1 MAFASVV
8 AAVGGIP
15 SPGIGTC
22 PAGLVSPCQNNVRPP
37 CHYLGMYETP
47 RSQPTSDHVD
57 LDELADDLL
66 DPIGG
71 VVAVELSRRFVRLCL
86 SWSEPMV
93 ADLAGQETMLRRRGG
108 VELAERLLS
117 QRLYQRIDPQV
128 FRLLHVSVPLAHAEF
143 ALGQME
149 EMLRAKFGDVVRTVV
164 SYLLSHDRDTAI
176 QMGAVATTMA
186 GREVRAAVAQIM
198 ADTHLA
204 DDDH

>member
-1 MAFASVV
+1 
-8 AAVGGIP
+8 
-15 SPGIGTC
+15 
-22 PAGLVSPCQNNVRPP
+22 
-37 CHYLGMYETP
+37 MYETP
-47 RSQPTSDHVD
+47 PSQPASDHVD
-57 LDELADDLL
+57 AEALADELL

-93 ADLAGQETMLRRRGG
+93 ADMAAQETMLRQRGG
-108 VELAERLLS
+108 VELAERLLA

-128 FRLLHVSVPLAHAEF
+128 FRLLQASVPLAHAEF
-143 ALGQME
+143 TLCQLE
-149 EMLRAKFGDVVRTVV
+149 EMLRSKFGDVVRTVV

-176 QMGAVATTMA
+176 QMGAVAATMA
-186 GREVRAAVAQIM
+186 GREVRAAVARIM

>member
-1 MAFASVV
+1 
-8 AAVGGIP
+8 
-15 SPGIGTC
+15 
-22 PAGLVSPCQNNVRPP
+22 
-37 CHYLGMYETP
+37 MYETTP
-47 RSQPTSDHVD
+47 PHPASDSFD
-57 LDELADDLL
+57 AEALADDLL
-66 DPIGG
+66 DPIGA

-93 ADLAGQETMLRRRGG
+93 ADLAAQETMLRRRGG
-108 VELAERLLS
+108 VELAERLLA

-128 FRLLHVSVPLAHAEF
+128 FRLLQASVPLAHAEF
-143 ALGQME
+143 TLCQLE
-149 EMLRAKFGDVVRTVV
+149 EMLRAKFGAVVRTVV

-186 GREVRAAVAQIM
+186 GREVRAAVVRIM

>member
-1 MAFASVV
+1 MFETT
-8 AAVGGIP
+8 P
-15 SPGIGTC
+15 PQ
-22 PAGLVSPCQNNVRPP
+22 PAPEGFDP
-37 CHYLGMYETP
+37 ET
-47 RSQPTSDHVD
+47 
-57 LDELADDLL
+57 LADDLI

-93 ADLAGQETMLRRRGG
+93 ADLAAQETMLGQPGG
-108 VELAERLLS
+108 TDLAERMLA

-128 FRLLHVSVPLAHAEF
+128 FRLLRVCVPLTHAEF
-143 ALGQME
+143 TLSQME
-149 EMLRAKFGDVVRTVV
+149 EMLRAKFGEVVRTLV

-176 QMGAVATTMA
+176 QMGAVAITMA
-186 GREVRAAVAQIM
+186 GREVRAAVAGII

>member
-1 MAFASVV
+1 MSDRPAT
-8 AAVGGIP
+8 
-15 SPGIGTC
+15 IG
-22 PAGLVSPCQNNVRPP
+22 V
-37 CHYLGMYETP
+37 MYETTP
-47 RSQPTSDHVD
+47 PHVPSDSVD
-57 LDELADDLL
+57 TDEFADDLL

-71 VVAVELSRRFVRLCL
+71 VVAVVLSRRFLRLCH
-86 SWSEPMV
+86 SASEPVV
-93 ADLAGQETMLRRRGG
+93 ADLAAQETMLRRRGG
-108 VELAERLLS
+108 VELAERLLA

-128 FRLLHVSVPLAHAEF
+128 FRLLQSSVPLAHAEF
-143 ALGQME
+143 TLGQLE
-149 EMLRAKFGDVVRTVV
+149 EMLRAKFGGVVRTVI

>member
-1 MAFASVV
+1 
-8 AAVGGIP
+8 
-15 SPGIGTC
+15 
-22 PAGLVSPCQNNVRPP
+22 
-37 CHYLGMYETP
+37 MYEMP
-47 RSQPTSDHVD
+47 PPQPASDHVD
-57 LDELADDLL
+57 SQALADDLL

-93 ADLAGQETMLRRRGG
+93 ADLAAQETMLRRRGG
-108 VELAERLLS
+108 MELAERLLA

-128 FRLLHVSVPLAHAEF
+128 FRLLQASVPLAHAEF
-143 ALGQME
+143 TLGQLE
-149 EMLRAKFGDVVRTVV
+149 EMLRSKFGDVVRTLVD
-164 SYLLSHDRDTAI
+164 YLLSHDRDTAI

-186 GREVRAAVAQIM
+186 GREVRAAVSRIM

>member
-1 MAFASVV
+1 MFETT
-8 AAVGGIP
+8 P
-15 SPGIGTC
+15 PQ
-22 PAGLVSPCQNNVRPP
+22 PAPEGFDP
-37 CHYLGMYETP
+37 ETLAG
-47 RSQPTSDHVD
+47 D
-57 LDELADDLL
+57 LI

-93 ADLAGQETMLRRRGG
+93 ADLAAQETMLGQPGG
-108 VELAERLLS
+108 TDLAERMLA

-128 FRLLHVSVPLAHAEF
+128 FKLLRVCVPLTHAEF
-143 ALGQME
+143 TLSQME
-149 EMLRAKFGDVVRTVV
+149 EMLRAKFGEVVRTLV

-176 QMGAVATTMA
+176 QMGAVAITMA
-186 GREVRAAVAQIM
+186 GREVRAAVAAII

>member
-1 MAFASVV
+1 MFETT
-8 AAVGGIP
+8 P
-15 SPGIGTC
+15 PQ
-22 PAGLVSPCQNNVRPP
+22 PAPEGFDP
-37 CHYLGMYETP
+37 ET
-47 RSQPTSDHVD
+47 
-57 LDELADDLL
+57 LADDLI

-93 ADLAGQETMLRRRGG
+93 ADLAAQETMLGQPGG
-108 VELAERLLS
+108 TDLAERMLA

-128 FRLLHVSVPLAHAEF
+128 FKLLRVCVPLTHAEF
-143 ALGQME
+143 TLSQME
-149 EMLRAKFGDVVRTVV
+149 EMLRAKFGDVVRTLV

-176 QMGAVATTMA
+176 QMGAVAITMA
-186 GREVRAAVAQIM
+186 GREVRAAVAAII

>member
-1 MAFASVV
+1 MYD
-8 AAVGGIP
+8 
-15 SPGIGTC
+15 TT
-22 PAGLVSPCQNNVRPP
+22 PP
-37 CHYLGMYETP
+37 
-47 RSQPTSDHVD
+47 QPLPDHVD
-57 LDELADDLL
+57 AEALADELL

-93 ADLAGQETMLRRRGG
+93 ADLAAQETMLRRRGG

-128 FRLLHVSVPLAHAEF
+128 FRLLQASVPLAHAEF
-143 ALGQME
+143 TLGQLE

-186 GREVRAAVAQIM
+186 GREVRAAVTRIM
-198 ADTHLA
+198 ADTHPA

>member
-1 MAFASVV
+1 MFETT
-8 AAVGGIP
+8 P
-15 SPGIGTC
+15 
-22 PAGLVSPCQNNVRPP
+22 PAPDNFDPEM
-37 CHYLGMYETP
+37 LG
-47 RSQPTSDHVD
+47 
-57 LDELADDLL
+57 DDLT

-93 ADLAGQETMLRRRGG
+93 ADLAAQETLLRQPGG
-108 VELAERLLS
+108 RDLAERMLA

-128 FRLLHVSVPLAHAEF
+128 FRLLKVCVPLAHAEF
-143 ALGQME
+143 TLSQME
-149 EMLRAKFGDVVRTVV
+149 EMLRTKFGEVVRTMAGF
-164 SYLLSHDRDTAI
+164 LLSHDRDTAI

-186 GREVRAAVAQIM
+186 GREVRAAVAALI